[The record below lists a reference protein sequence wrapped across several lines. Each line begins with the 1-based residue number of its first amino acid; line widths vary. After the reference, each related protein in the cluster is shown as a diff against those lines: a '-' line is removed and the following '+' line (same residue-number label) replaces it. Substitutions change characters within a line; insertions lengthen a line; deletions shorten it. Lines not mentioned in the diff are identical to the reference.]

1 MHALGEIAESGVE
14 RGEIEIG
21 REASVTSRGGGGDAR
36 RGERGRGG
44 ESDARALAGDGGEFG
59 DAHVATS
66 VDEGAGGG
74 FVHVSTGAEDGGDDV
89 EAGFGPVAEKEA
101 VFADKGVGV
110 CGGDEGSEVSK
121 PGDSTEGFVFAH
133 ANGHGLQEGVFVRL
147 ETRRRVRRDGGD
159 VPGEDVKEE
168 FDQVFEERLRDRT
181 GHVRG

>member
-1 MHALGEIAESGVE
+1 M
-14 RGEIEIG
+14 
-21 REASVTSRGGGGDAR
+21 
-36 RGERGRGG
+36 
-44 ESDARALAGDGGEFG
+44 AGDGGEFG

-121 PGDSTEGFVFAH
+121 PGDSTEGLFSPMRMVMDSKRAFSSAS
-133 ANGHGLQEGVFVRL
+133 
-147 ETRRRVRRDGGD
+147 RRDAVCGATA
-159 VPGEDVKEE
+159 ETCLVKTSKRSSIKCSKSVSVTEP
-168 FDQVFEERLRDRT
+168 DT
-181 GHVRG
+181 YRG